1 MKSFAKYKLL
11 RESEDQAVDS
21 AQKLSDEQKS
31 DLMDIAQAAWEK
43 HRAETLEFFNKLAQT
58 DAELKSK
65 LQNLQGGGLGDE
77 DRPSKVNFPPA
88 EVHPSSPDG
97 SPGLEDG
104 NGSGGGGGY

>member
-11 RESEDQAVDS
+11 RESEDQAIDS
-21 AQKLSDEQKS
+21 AQKLTDEQKS

-43 HRAETLEFFNKLAQT
+43 YRAETLEFFNKLAQT

-65 LQNLQGGGLGDE
+65 LQNLQGGGLGDSE
-77 DRPSKVNFPPA
+77 DKPNKVNFPPA

-97 SPGLEDG
+97 NSGMEDG
-104 NGSGGGGGY
+104 NGGGGY